1 MKEREIMMRIEI
13 GERNNESY
21 LSGKGRRRRRKRG
34 KRQIEREKEMGPQGR
49 ELRKGHLINLIL
61 QNKCII
67 III

>member
-34 KRQIEREKEMGPQGR
+34 KR
-49 ELRKGHLINLIL
+49 
-61 QNKCII
+61 
-67 III
+67 